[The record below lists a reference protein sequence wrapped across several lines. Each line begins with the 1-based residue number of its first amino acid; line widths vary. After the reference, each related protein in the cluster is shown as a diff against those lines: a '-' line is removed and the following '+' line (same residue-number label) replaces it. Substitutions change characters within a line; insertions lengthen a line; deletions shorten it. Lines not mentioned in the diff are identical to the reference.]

1 MEENVHDVTYGIVL
15 QQSKKLEKAT
25 KCCDSRGN
33 GKQQEAEVLDPA
45 VLDRNS
51 IRSELPKSALGFRRN
66 LSHGGTRGLY
76 PSFSRERLDRD
87 GNRGCYLRHSKKV

>member
-1 MEENVHDVTYGIVL
+1 MEENLHDVTYGIVL

-25 KCCDSRGN
+25 KCGDSGED

-45 VLDRNS
+45 VLGRNS
-51 IRSELPKSALGFRRN
+51 VRGELPKSVLGFRGSLSTRRTRN
-66 LSHGGTRGLY
+66 LY

-87 GNRGCYLRHSKKV
+87 GNR